1 MRQVVDP
8 TRFGNVA
15 LEKIKNRKWRNYP
28 SLRNAEYGMRN
39 AEKVA
44 DVIIDIQ
51 IRRQGHVRYATA

>member
-1 MRQVVDP
+1 MAQLSIAAEC
-8 TRFGNVA
+8 GM
-15 LEKIKNRKWRNYP
+15 
-28 SLRNAEYGMRN
+28 RNAECGMRN